1 MRSRIKALA
10 ARQKL
15 TISEVER
22 RGGMKAGTIRRWDKH
37 TPRSDN
43 LAAVAS
49 ILGTTVEYLLYG

>member
-37 TPRSDN
+37 TPRADN

-49 ILGTTVEYLLYG
+49 ILGTTVEFLLNG